1 MEEFSIVLETDKSN
15 GSEGLVAKSDIKNI
29 SDLVGKTI
37 ATQIYSVDHMLLLT
51 LLNENGMTEKDV
63 NIVDMSIQESGNA
76 FIAGQCDA
84 KHVFGIH
91 TFTKQKL
98 QVVQNY
104 FHQLTTLI

>member
-1 MEEFSIVLETDKSN
+1 
-15 GSEGLVAKSDIKNI
+15 
-29 SDLVGKTI
+29 
-37 ATQIYSVDHMLLLT
+37 MLLLT

-84 KHVFGIH
+84 DVFGIH
-91 TFTKQKL
+91 TFHKQKKL